1 MYKGIIIGVV
11 PDALNGGV
19 SMDNIWTSLLG
30 LCAGMALFLYSIKM
44 TSGSLEVIAGNKMK
58 SILAK
63 LTGNRIL
70 GVTVGAGVTALIQS
84 STATTV
90 MVIGF
95 VNAGLMNLY
104 SALWI
109 IMGANIGT
117 NITSQLVAFDVGMF
131 APIIA
136 LVGTF
141 VCIFIKDKKMKSVG
155 EAIAGLG
162 FIFVSMSLMTDS
174 MAPIAKLDIVKE
186 IFAGINNPFIGIIVG
201 IIFVIIIQS
210 SAAGVGILQAMA
222 VASSGSLITLEQ
234 AMFIIFGLNVGTCLT
249 ALLASMSGSRNAR
262 RAGLMHLLFNVFGTI
277 IFTAISFI
285 FPVADWVRAV
295 SPNDVARQFAN
306 MHLAF
311 NLVTTLIMLPIGGLF
326 VKLVQKLVPDKGGDE
341 EGIQYLKYLNP
352 QMLTA
357 DHLLG
362 MEVLTAA
369 IANEIG
375 RMFIFAGENCQKSFH
390 AVLENSEKLQEEI
403 NNREEYIDY
412 LNKEISFYISHLMM
426 FDMSEKDAVTMS
438 ALFKITGNIERMGD
452 HAVNISGYASML
464 EEKKL
469 SLSEKARNEVAQM
482 EKTISE
488 ACNSMVKSKTSAV
501 HIKMAQVEQKI
512 DDLTDVYRE
521 HQLERLKS
529 GVCSGDACV
538 IYSEMLT
545 DFERLGDH
553 MLNIAEAAAETG
565 IVSFGISDFKLTT
578 EEEQPSLK
586 AAAAGID
593 DD

>member
-1 MYKGIIIGVV
+1 
-11 PDALNGGV
+11 
-19 SMDNIWTSLLG
+19 MDNIWTALLG
-30 LCAGMALFLYSIKM
+30 LCAGMAMFLYSIKM

-58 SILAK
+58 TILAK

-104 SALWI
+104 WALWI

-117 NITSQLVAFDVGMF
+117 NITSQLIAFDIGMF
-131 APIIA
+131 APIVA

-141 VCIFIKDKKMKSVG
+141 VCIFVKDKKLKSVG
-155 EAIAGLG
+155 EAVAGLG
-162 FIFVSMSLMTDS
+162 FIFVSMNLMTDS
-174 MAPIAKLDIVKE
+174 MAPISKLDIVKE
-186 IFAGINNPFIGIIVG
+186 IFAGINNPFVGIVVG

-222 VASSGSLITLEQ
+222 VASAGQLITLEQ

-262 RAGLMHLLFNVFGTI
+262 RAGLMHLLFNVFGTS

-285 FPVADWVRAV
+285 LPVADWIRAL

-341 EGIQYLKYLNP
+341 EGIMYLKYLNP
-352 QMLTA
+352 QMIASDLQ
-357 DHLLG
+357 LG
-362 MEVLTAA
+362 MEVLTTA

-375 RMFIFAGENCQKSFH
+375 RMFMFAGENCQKSFR
-390 AVLENSEKLQEEI
+390 AVLEKDDKLLEEI
-403 NNREEYIDY
+403 DNREEYIDY
-412 LNKEISFYISHLMM
+412 LNKEISFYISHLMLM
-426 FDMSEKDAVTMS
+426 SMSEKDAVTMS

-452 HAVNISGYASML
+452 HAVNIAGYAGML
-464 EEKKL
+464 EDKKL
-469 SLSEKARNEVAQM
+469 SLSDSAREEVAQM
-482 EKTISE
+482 EKMITE
-488 ACNSMVKSKTSAV
+488 ACNSMVRAKTSSV

-512 DDLTDVYRE
+512 DDLTDIYRE

-553 MLNIAEAAAETG
+553 MLNIAEAAAETN
-565 IVSFGISDFKLTT
+565 IASFGITEFELPKT
-578 EEEQPSLK
+578 EEKPAAV
-586 AAAAGID
+586 AAADA
-593 DD
+593 